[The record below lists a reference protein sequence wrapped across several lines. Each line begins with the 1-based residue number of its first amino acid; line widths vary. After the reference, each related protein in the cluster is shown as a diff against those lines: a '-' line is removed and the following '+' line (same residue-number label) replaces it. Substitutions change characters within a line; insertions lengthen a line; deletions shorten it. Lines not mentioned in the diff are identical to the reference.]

1 MRGYFE
7 IKYKALPMKGAEKK
21 QSENQDSDGKRKH
34 ILFIWGERQR
44 QKYCP
49 EDKKRRNFDS
59 TS

>member
-1 MRGYFE
+1 M
-7 IKYKALPMKGAEKK
+7 ALSMKGAEKK
-21 QSENQDSDGKRKH
+21 QSENQDSDGKRKD

-49 EDKKRRNFDS
+49 EDKNRRNCDS